1 MRKFVRPSIEM
12 GGYTVE
18 AYDENGMLMFIHKY
32 PTHHAI
38 HHYEILE
45 QDMAKDLAALGK
57 PPLTDEE
64 IATIKALFPDEIVK
78 CQDCSTD

>member
-1 MRKFVRPSIEM
+1 VRKFVRPSIEM

-38 HHYEILE
+38 HHYGILE
-45 QDMAKDLAALGK
+45 ADMNKDLFALGK
-57 PPLTDEE
+57 QPLTDEE
-64 IATIKALFPDEIVK
+64 IAMIKALFPDEMVR